1 VTQDD
6 QFSPQVDFQ
15 TVTHS
20 SQSHQRAVQSRG
32 KLNDIAPHQQPYR
45 WLILALLWLLY
56 FSFGVVTRAP
66 SPLVTPIIRDLDM
79 SYGQMGFVLGSWQMT
94 YIVFAIGAGVIMDR
108 WGIRRSLFLGALVI
122 GLSAALRA
130 ASTGFFSLLLFV
142 ALFGVGG
149 PMISIGCPKTIS
161 TWFHGKERGTA
172 IGIYTTGPWIG
183 GMVSLAA
190 TNSVV
195 MPLTDYSWRQ
205 TFVWYG
211 MMTFIFAALW
221 WGLTRDVDAGAETK
235 RFNILKMLTELFR
248 VRRVRLILL
257 SGLLS
262 FAIMHGYFAWL
273 PKILENAGMS
283 PARAGVASALPFLT
297 SIPAVLFL
305 PRYTKPHQRSWLI
318 GLMALVAGLSIFW
331 VVILQWPV
339 VPGLLLFGIAG
350 PCLMPLLVLSLM
362 ETPEV
367 ASKYLG
373 SATGVFF
380 CIAEVGGFLGPFVVG
395 YLVDI
400 FKTFTA
406 GGLFL
411 SSLGVTILLL
421 MYQLH
426 SHDNSLQR

>member
-1 VTQDD
+1 MSK
-6 QFSPQVDFQ
+6 SPTNNQQ
-15 TVTHS
+15 TNL
-20 SQSHQRAVQSRG
+20 SRSDPG
-32 KLNDIAPHQQPYR
+32 DVPPHQQQYR

-56 FSFGVVTRAP
+56 FCFGVVTRSP
-66 SPLVTPIIRDLDM
+66 SPLVTPILHDLQM

-94 YIVFAIGAGVIMDR
+94 YIVFAITAGVIMDR
-108 WGIRRSLFLGALVI
+108 WGIRRSIFFGALVI
-122 GLSAALRA
+122 GLSAVLRS
-130 ASTGFFSLLLFV
+130 ASTGFLSLLFFI

-161 TWFHGKERGTA
+161 TWFQGKERGTA

-195 MPLTDYSWRQ
+195 MPMTDYSWRL

-211 MMTFIFAALW
+211 VMTFFCAGLW
-221 WGLTRDVDAGAETK
+221 WGLTREADTEIGTK
-235 RFNILKMLTELFR
+235 RFNVLKMLAELFK

-273 PKILENAGMS
+273 PKILENTGMS

-297 SIPAVLFL
+297 SIPAVLIF
-305 PRYTKPHQRSWLI
+305 PRYTQPHHRGWLI
-318 GLMALVAGLSIFW
+318 GLMALLAGLSIFW
-331 VVILQWPV
+331 VVVLQWPV
-339 VPGLLLFGIAG
+339 VPGLLLFGISG

-373 SATGVFF
+373 SATGMFF

-400 FKTFTA
+400 FASFAA

-411 SSLGVTILLL
+411 SGLGVVILWF
-421 MYQLH
+421 MYQLQSRH
-426 SHDNSLQR
+426 AKA

>member
-1 VTQDD
+1 VSK
-6 QFSPQVDFQ
+6 SPKN
-15 TVTHS
+15 
-20 SQSHQRAVQSRG
+20 HQQANLSRG
-32 KLNDIAPHQQPYR
+32 NPGDAPPHQQQYR

-56 FSFGVVTRAP
+56 FSFGVVTRSP
-66 SPLVTPIIRDLDM
+66 SPLVTPIIRDLQM

-94 YIVFAIGAGVIMDR
+94 YIVFAITAGVIMDR
-108 WGIRRSLFLGALVI
+108 WGIRRSIFFGALVI
-122 GLSAALRA
+122 GLSAVLRS
-130 ASTGFFSLLLFV
+130 ASSGFLSFLFFV

-161 TWFHGKERGTA
+161 TWFQGKERGTA

-195 MPLTDYSWRQ
+195 MPLTDYSWRL
-205 TFVWYG
+205 TFIWYG
-211 MMTFIFAALW
+211 VMTFFFAGLW
-221 WGLTRDVDAGAETK
+221 WALTREADTEIDTK
-235 RFNILKMLTELFR
+235 HFNVLKMLAELFK

-273 PKILENAGMS
+273 PKILENTGMS

-297 SIPAVLFL
+297 SIPAVLIF
-305 PRYTKPHQRSWLI
+305 PRYTQPHHRGWLI
-318 GLMALVAGLSIFW
+318 GLMALSAGLSIFW
-331 VVILQWPV
+331 VVVLQWPV
-339 VPGLLLFGIAG
+339 IPGLLLFGISG

-362 ETPEV
+362 DTPEV
-367 ASKYLG
+367 ASRYLG
-373 SATGVFF
+373 SATGLFF

-400 FKTFTA
+400 FESFAA

-411 SSLGVTILLL
+411 SGLGAVILWF
-421 MYQLH
+421 MYQLQSRH
-426 SHDNSLQR
+426 AKS

>member
-1 VTQDD
+1 VSK
-6 QFSPQVDFQ
+6 SPKN
-15 TVTHS
+15 
-20 SQSHQRAVQSRG
+20 HQQANLSRG
-32 KLNDIAPHQQPYR
+32 NPGDVPPHQQHYR

-56 FSFGVVTRAP
+56 FSFGVVTRSP
-66 SPLVTPIIRDLDM
+66 SPLVTPIIRDLQM

-94 YIVFAIGAGVIMDR
+94 YIVFAITAGVIMDR
-108 WGIRRSLFLGALVI
+108 WGIRRSIFFGALVI
-122 GLSAALRA
+122 GLSAVLRS
-130 ASTGFFSLLLFV
+130 ASSGFLSFLFFV

-161 TWFHGKERGTA
+161 TWFQGKERGTA

-195 MPLTDYSWRQ
+195 MPLTDYSWRL
-205 TFVWYG
+205 TFIWYG
-211 MMTFIFAALW
+211 VMTFFFAGLW
-221 WGLTRDVDAGAETK
+221 WALTREADTEIDTK
-235 RFNILKMLTELFR
+235 HFNVLKMLAELFK

-273 PKILENAGMS
+273 PKILENTGMS

-297 SIPAVLFL
+297 SIPAVLIF
-305 PRYTKPHQRSWLI
+305 PRYTQPHHRGWLI
-318 GLMALVAGLSIFW
+318 GLMALSAGLSIFW
-331 VVILQWPV
+331 VVVLQWPV
-339 VPGLLLFGIAG
+339 IPGLLLFGISG

-362 ETPEV
+362 DTPEV
-367 ASKYLG
+367 ASRYLG
-373 SATGVFF
+373 SATGLFF

-400 FKTFTA
+400 FESFAA

-411 SSLGVTILLL
+411 SGLGAVILWF
-421 MYQLH
+421 MYQLQSRH
-426 SHDNSLQR
+426 AKS